1 MKERERTE
9 RPRWYRL
16 HLISLPICWCRNHT
30 TSRLAVLL
38 SEDSFV
44 TGPAVINTHCPR
56 SQFFLPVALR
66 IFSSARTL
74 QISGLSAQDLTV
86 TLVSFVF
93 QLNTHWVE
101 GRTAIWYVASWHWS
115 CRACIGGAN
124 PGPGRRWAPR
134 RSPARTAVRP
144 PERRE
149 RGAQ

>member
-86 TLVSFVF
+86 TLVSSSFVF

-101 GRTAIWYVASWHWS
+101 GRTAIWYCASWHWS
-115 CRACIGGAN
+115 CIGGAN